1 MTNTSEPVILVVR
14 RTRWAARGEE
24 VGLIGRE
31 RERTELIEALGAARA
46 GAGGLLL
53 VAGEAGVGKTRLAE
67 RAFGETDLLVLR
79 GDATQEAQTPY
90 GPLVAALRSYLHRE
104 PRGLD
109 NCGPLLA
116 YLRVLLPEL
125 GSPARRGD
133 RATLFEAIRSALTVI
148 GRQQPA
154 VVLLDDLQWADSTTL
169 ELLAPLAKALQEEP
183 VLLVGVYRND
193 EIPRGHPLRRLRGEL
208 RRGGRLF
215 ELALEPLDFEGTR
228 ALAARALERAP
239 ARSLATALYDRT
251 QGVPFFVEELLEA
264 LVVSGR
270 LHPGRFG
277 VELAGAD
284 ELPIPETVRDAVL
297 LRTHGLSE
305 EARRL
310 LETAAVAGMRS
321 DLGLVTEL
329 AGESG
334 LDELLESGF
343 LLEPAPGQ
351 AAFRHALAREAVYG
365 SIPWTQRR
373 AIHGALA
380 GRLED
385 RHAPPPL
392 VAEHW
397 LSAHDSA
404 RARPHLVAA
413 FDDACVVHAHRDA
426 LRLGRRVLELWPEGE
441 DPDARLDLLA
451 RLGDC
456 AELSGELAEAVRVWS
471 EVALERR
478 ARGNRPGFAEA
489 ERRRA
494 NAYALQGAHDRALE
508 GRRAAA
514 EAFAG
519 CGRPADAAAE
529 LLATASHLDAA
540 GRLTV
545 ALEHVAEAKTHAER
559 AGRQDL
565 VARALGIEGT
575 ARAKLGQIE
584 EALRA
589 ARAGLAL
596 ALEHDVDGAAI
607 DAYLRLANVLE
618 NAAELP
624 EATEAYAAAHEL
636 CELEGD
642 GAAGSVCLVCIAY
655 ILLQTGEWD
664 RCLALDREIIASSAT
679 PAGVRLAAKQH
690 FAIVAALRG
699 DARRARRLYNQ
710 TIGYAELHDRQ
721 RLLIWEPLCY
731 GWIDELEG
739 RTADALERCRE
750 IVARWT
756 TIESRHYPLPALRWA
771 TTFLAVHG
779 EEADARAAA
788 EGIARLVSATV
799 SREALATFAHALGE
813 VALLDGDPEQASA
826 HFVQALDLLSTLEL
840 PYETAQ
846 TRLRA
851 GAAFA
856 AAGDR
861 ETAVDFVT
869 DAYRTARRLGAR
881 PLATR
886 CALQLQE
893 WGEPVEERLGR
904 RAAGDVERGGL
915 TRREIDVLRLVAV
928 GRTNREVAGTLYL
941 SPRTVDMH
949 VRNLLAK
956 LGCRSR
962 TEAARRATELNL
974 LA

>member
-1 MTNTSEPVILVVR
+1 MTNTSEPAILALR
-14 RTRWAARGEE
+14 RTRWATRGEE
-24 VGLIGRE
+24 AGLIGRE
-31 RERTELIEALGAARA
+31 RELAELREALNAARA
-46 GAGGLLL
+46 GAGGLVLL
-53 VAGEAGVGKTRLAE
+53 AGEAGVGKTRLAE
-67 RAFGETDLLVLR
+67 DALAEAGLAILR
-79 GDATQEAQTPY
+79 GDSSQEAPAPY
-90 GPLVAALRSYLHRE
+90 GPLVAALRSFLHRE

-109 NCGPLLA
+109 DCGPMLP

-125 GSPARRGD
+125 GKPVRHAD
-133 RATLFEAIRSALTVI
+133 RATLFEAIRTALAVV
-148 GRQQPA
+148 GRRAPA
-154 VVLLDDLQWADSTTL
+154 AVLLDDLHWADATTL
-169 ELLAPLAKALQEEP
+169 ELLAPLAKALEDDP
-183 VLLVGVYRND
+183 VLLVGAYRND
-193 EIPRGHPLRRLRGEL
+193 EIPRGHPLRALRSEL

-215 ELALEPLDFEGTR
+215 ELVLGPLDVDDTR
-228 ALAARALERAP
+228 LLAARVLDLAP
-239 ARSLATALYDRT
+239 ARSLTSALYDRT
-251 QGVPFFVEELLEA
+251 QGVPFFIEELLDA

-270 LHPGRFG
+270 LHAGRFG
-277 VELAGAD
+277 VELVGAD

-297 LRTHGLSE
+297 LRAQRLSE
-305 EARRL
+305 GARRL
-310 LETAAVAGMRS
+310 LETAAVAGVRC
-321 DLGLVTEL
+321 DVDLVTEL

-334 LDELLESGF
+334 IDELLQSEF
-343 LLEPAPGQ
+343 LLEPVPGR
-351 AAFRHALAREAVYG
+351 AAFRHSLAREAVYG
-365 SIPWTQRR
+365 SISWTQRR
-373 AIHGALA
+373 AIHAALA
-380 GRLED
+380 TALEA

-392 VAEHW
+392 IAEHW
-397 LSAHDSA
+397 LSARDVV
-404 RARPHLVAA
+404 RARPQLVAA
-413 FDDACVVHAHRDA
+413 FDEACAVHAHRDA

-441 DPDARLDLLA
+441 DADARLELLA

-456 AELSGELAEAVRVWS
+456 AELSGELAEAVRSWS
-471 EVALERR
+471 EVASERL
-478 ARGNRPGFAEA
+478 ARGDTAGFAEA

-494 NAYALQGAHDRALE
+494 NAHAMQGAHDRALE

-519 CGRPADAAAE
+519 CGRPAEAAAE
-529 LLATASHLDAA
+529 LLAAASHLDSA
-540 GRLTV
+540 GRLSI
-545 ALEHVAEAKTHAER
+545 ALEHVSAAKAYAER
-559 AGRQDL
+559 AGRPDL

-584 EALRA
+584 EALGA

-596 ALEHDVDGAAI
+596 ALEHDVEGAAI
-607 DAYLRLANVLE
+607 DAYQRLANVLE
-618 NAAELP
+618 NATDLP
-624 EATEAYAAAHEL
+624 EAKEAYAAAHEL

-642 GAAGSVCLVCIAY
+642 GASGSVCLICIAY

-664 RCLALDREIIASSAT
+664 RCLELDRELIASSAT

-699 DARRARRLYNQ
+699 DARRARRLYDQ

-771 TTFLAVHG
+771 TTFLALHG

-788 EGIARLVSATV
+788 EGIARLVSGTV

-813 VALLDGDPEQASA
+813 VALLDGDAEQASA

-851 GAAFA
+851 GAALA
-856 AAGDR
+856 VAGDR
-861 ETAVDFVT
+861 EAAVGFVT
-869 DAYRTARRLGAR
+869 AAYRTARRLGAR

-893 WGEPVEERLGR
+893 WGEPVEDRLGR
-904 RAAGDVERGGL
+904 RAAGDAERGGL
-915 TRREIDVLRLVAV
+915 TRRELDVLRLVAV
-928 GRTNREVAGTLYL
+928 GRTNRDVAGALYL

-962 TEAARRATELNL
+962 TEAASRAAELDL